1 MRSAMFVLLAGLGAL
16 AACNPAEENQVSA
29 TPPTPPSV
37 SYRVAGTDVSQA
49 NQSAGAYCQ
58 RYGTGPVYRGMQ
70 TTPTGNVA
78 TYTCDGPP
86 VAANGSVESGSSIAP
101 PQQCADAFHQ
111 NLPGGS
117 DYTGPPVAGCP
128 PTP

>member
-1 MRSAMFVLLAGLGAL
+1 MRSALLVLAGLGAL
-16 AACNPAEENQVSA
+16 AACTPTAEQNQVSA

-37 SYRVAGTDVSQA
+37 SYRVVGTDVTQA
-49 NQSAGAYCQ
+49 NASAAAYCQ
-58 RYGTGPVYRGMQ
+58 RYGTGPVYRGSQ

-86 VAANGSVESGSSIAP
+86 VAVSGSSVAP
-101 PQQCADAFHQ
+101 TPQQCADVFHQ

-117 DYTGPPVAGCP
+117 DYEGPRDARCP
-128 PTP
+128 PTY

>member
-1 MRSAMFVLLAGLGAL
+1 MRSAFLVLVGLGAL
-16 AACNPAEENQVSA
+16 AACSPAEENQVSA

-49 NQSAGAYCQ
+49 NESAGAYCQ
-58 RYGTGPVYRGMQ
+58 RYGAGPVYRGMQ
-70 TTPTGNVA
+70 TTPSGNVA

-86 VAANGSVESGSSIAP
+86 VAESGSSSAP
-101 PQQCADAFHQ
+101 PQQCADALHQ